1 MPHVHIRPAE
11 PADLPAI
18 TAIYDHAV
26 RTGTATFELDPP
38 DLAEI
43 TSRYETL
50 KAGDFPYIV
59 AIMEDVVVGYAYAGA
74 WKTRSAFR
82 YCVETAIY
90 VDQGAMGTGVG
101 SALYRELI
109 AGLKARSIHSL
120 IAAITVPNAPSVA
133 FHQKFGFRPVG
144 HFAQVGWKLD
154 RWIDV
159 SYWELIL

>member
-1 MPHVHIRPAE
+1 MIRPATA
-11 PADLPAI
+11 ADA
-18 TAIYDHAV
+18 TAICAIYNHHV
-26 RTGTATFELDPP
+26 LNTTVTFEEVAISDREMAGRI
-38 DLAEI
+38 AEI
-43 TSRYETL
+43 TAKYPWLAFER
-50 KAGDFPYIV
+50 GGQ
-59 AIMEDVVVGYAYAGA
+59 VVGYAYAGA
-74 WKTRSAFR
+74 WRTRSAFR